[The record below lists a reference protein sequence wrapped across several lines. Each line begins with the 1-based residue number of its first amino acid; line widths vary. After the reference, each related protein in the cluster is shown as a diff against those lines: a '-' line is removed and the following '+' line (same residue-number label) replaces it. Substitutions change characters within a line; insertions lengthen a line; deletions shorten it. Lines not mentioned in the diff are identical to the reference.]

1 MSTITTLYDDI
12 RAIII
17 NTRNTIYKAVNTGIL
32 EANWKIGRRIVE
44 EEQAGASRAE
54 YGQRVIN
61 DLAEKLS
68 VEFGRGFDARE
79 LRRYRQFYLLFPK
92 WDALRPELTWTHYR
106 TLIRVENERA
116 RLYYM
121 NEAALQNWSTRA
133 LDSQIER
140 LTYERILS
148 SQNQLIVKEAEDA
161 ASRQAQLTPADII
174 KDPYVLDFLG
184 LPSGVNFY
192 EKDLEKALI
201 DNLQQFLLELGRGFS
216 FVSRQYRF
224 NTDNENYYVD
234 LVFYNFSGDANSKD
248 SRVVGAYS
256 DFDGKLVGHVAFL
269 SNNTAIAVSE
279 DSLRYYTVGA
289 TPSAGEKIAL
299 DSKIQNVFYTS
310 GNVGI
315 VSETGNEDDP
325 YNIKIFNS
333 NGGKLSDVNYD
344 TTYTTYNF
352 DGNTVLMYGGSN
364 FAIMNLSGK
373 FVTKQTIDGT
383 VTAFI
388 STGKRGK
395 YYLVDDRFISR
406 VRLT

>member
-1 MSTITTLYDDI
+1 MSAITTLYDDI

-224 NTDNENYYVD
+224 KTDNENYYVD
-234 LVFYNFSGDANSKD
+234 LVFYNFILKCFVLIDLK
-248 SRVVGAYS
+248 V
-256 DFDGKLVGHVAFL
+256 GKLTYQDIGQM
-269 SNNTAIAVSE
+269 
-279 DSLRYYTVGA
+279 D
-289 TPSAGEKIAL
+289 
-299 DSKIQNVFYTS
+299 FYTRYFEE
-310 GNVGI
+310 NIRTETDNPTIGI
-315 VSETGNEDDP
+315 VLCTERDNTSVKYSVMNDSNQLFASKYKLYLPTEEELINELET
-325 YNIKIFNS
+325 S
-333 NGGKLSDVNYD
+333 R
-344 TTYTTYNF
+344 
-352 DGNTVLMYGGSN
+352 
-364 FAIMNLSGK
+364 
-373 FVTKQTIDGT
+373 KQIENN
-383 VTAFI
+383 V
-388 STGKRGK
+388 K
-395 YYLVDDRFISR
+395 
-406 VRLT
+406 

>member
-1 MSTITTLYDDI
+1 MSAITTLYDDI

-106 TLIRVENERA
+106 TLIRVENERS

-224 NTDNENYYVD
+224 KTDNENYYVD
-234 LVFYNFSGDANSKD
+234 LVFYNFILKCFVLIDLK
-248 SRVVGAYS
+248 V
-256 DFDGKLVGHVAFL
+256 GKLTYQDIGQMDFY
-269 SNNTAIAVSE
+269 I
-279 DSLRYYTVGA
+279 RYFEENIRTE
-289 TPSAGEKIAL
+289 TDNPTI
-299 DSKIQNVFYTS
+299 
-310 GNVGI
+310 GI
-315 VSETGNEDDP
+315 VLCTERDNTIVKYSVMNDSNQLFASKYKLYLPTEEELINELET
-325 YNIKIFNS
+325 S
-333 NGGKLSDVNYD
+333 R
-344 TTYTTYNF
+344 
-352 DGNTVLMYGGSN
+352 
-364 FAIMNLSGK
+364 
-373 FVTKQTIDGT
+373 KQIENN
-383 VTAFI
+383 V
-388 STGKRGK
+388 K
-395 YYLVDDRFISR
+395 
-406 VRLT
+406 

>member
-161 ASRQAQLTPADII
+161 ASRQPQLTTADII

-224 NTDNENYYVD
+224 KTDNENYYVD
-234 LVFYNFSGDANSKD
+234 LVFYNFILKCFVLIDLK
-248 SRVVGAYS
+248 V
-256 DFDGKLVGHVAFL
+256 GKLTYQDIGQM
-269 SNNTAIAVSE
+269 
-279 DSLRYYTVGA
+279 D
-289 TPSAGEKIAL
+289 
-299 DSKIQNVFYTS
+299 FYTRYFEE
-310 GNVGI
+310 NIRTETDNPTIGI
-315 VSETGNEDDP
+315 VLCTERDNTIVKYSVMNDSNQLFASKYKLYLPTEEELINELET
-325 YNIKIFNS
+325 S
-333 NGGKLSDVNYD
+333 R
-344 TTYTTYNF
+344 
-352 DGNTVLMYGGSN
+352 
-364 FAIMNLSGK
+364 
-373 FVTKQTIDGT
+373 KQIENN
-383 VTAFI
+383 V
-388 STGKRGK
+388 K
-395 YYLVDDRFISR
+395 
-406 VRLT
+406 

>member
-1 MSTITTLYDDI
+1 MSAITTLYDDI

-17 NTRNTIYKAVNTGIL
+17 NTRNTIYKAVHTGIL
-32 EANWKIGRRIVE
+32 EATWKIGRRIVE

-224 NTDNENYYVD
+224 KTDNENYYVD
-234 LVFYNFSGDANSKD
+234 LVFYNFILKCFVLIDLK
-248 SRVVGAYS
+248 V
-256 DFDGKLVGHVAFL
+256 GKLTYQDIGQM
-269 SNNTAIAVSE
+269 
-279 DSLRYYTVGA
+279 D
-289 TPSAGEKIAL
+289 
-299 DSKIQNVFYTS
+299 FYTRYFEE
-310 GNVGI
+310 NIRTETDNPTIGI
-315 VSETGNEDDP
+315 VLCTERDNTIVKYSVMNDSNQLFASKYKLYLPTEEELINELET
-325 YNIKIFNS
+325 S
-333 NGGKLSDVNYD
+333 R
-344 TTYTTYNF
+344 
-352 DGNTVLMYGGSN
+352 
-364 FAIMNLSGK
+364 
-373 FVTKQTIDGT
+373 KQIENN
-383 VTAFI
+383 V
-388 STGKRGK
+388 K
-395 YYLVDDRFISR
+395 
-406 VRLT
+406 

>member
-1 MSTITTLYDDI
+1 MSAITTLYDDI

-224 NTDNENYYVD
+224 KTDNENYYVD
-234 LVFYNFSGDANSKD
+234 LVFYNFILKCFVLIDLKVEKLTYQDIGQMDFIPAISRRIDAQKPIIQLSA
-248 SRVVGAYS
+248 SCFAPSETAR
-256 DFDGKLVGHVAFL
+256 L
-269 SNNTAIAVSE
+269 SNT
-279 DSLRYYTVGA
+279 R
-289 TPSAGEKIAL
+289 
-299 DSKIQNVFYTS
+299 
-310 GNVGI
+310 
-315 VSETGNEDDP
+315 
-325 YNIKIFNS
+325 
-333 NGGKLSDVNYD
+333 
-344 TTYTTYNF
+344 
-352 DGNTVLMYGGSN
+352 
-364 FAIMNLSGK
+364 
-373 FVTKQTIDGT
+373 
-383 VTAFI
+383 
-388 STGKRGK
+388 
-395 YYLVDDRFISR
+395 
-406 VRLT
+406 

>member
-201 DNLQQFLLELGRGFS
+201 DNLQQFLLELGRGVS

-224 NTDNENYYVD
+224 KTDNENYYVD
-234 LVFYNFSGDANSKD
+234 LVFYNFILKCFVLIDLK
-248 SRVVGAYS
+248 V
-256 DFDGKLVGHVAFL
+256 GKLTYQDIGQM
-269 SNNTAIAVSE
+269 
-279 DSLRYYTVGA
+279 D
-289 TPSAGEKIAL
+289 
-299 DSKIQNVFYTS
+299 FYTRYFEE
-310 GNVGI
+310 NIRTETDNPTIGI
-315 VSETGNEDDP
+315 VLCTERDNTIVKYSVMNDSNQLFASKYKLYLPTEEELINELET
-325 YNIKIFNS
+325 S
-333 NGGKLSDVNYD
+333 R
-344 TTYTTYNF
+344 
-352 DGNTVLMYGGSN
+352 
-364 FAIMNLSGK
+364 
-373 FVTKQTIDGT
+373 KQIENN
-383 VTAFI
+383 V
-388 STGKRGK
+388 K
-395 YYLVDDRFISR
+395 
-406 VRLT
+406 

>member
-1 MSTITTLYDDI
+1 MSAITTLYDDI

-224 NTDNENYYVD
+224 KTDNENYYVD
-234 LVFYNFSGDANSKD
+234 LVFYNFILKCFVLIDLK
-248 SRVVGAYS
+248 V
-256 DFDGKLVGHVAFL
+256 GKLTYQDIGQM
-269 SNNTAIAVSE
+269 
-279 DSLRYYTVGA
+279 D
-289 TPSAGEKIAL
+289 
-299 DSKIQNVFYTS
+299 FYTRYFEE
-310 GNVGI
+310 NIRTETDNPTIGI
-315 VSETGNEDDP
+315 VLCTERDNTIVKYSVMNDSNQLFASKYKLYLPTEEELINEQET
-325 YNIKIFNS
+325 S
-333 NGGKLSDVNYD
+333 R
-344 TTYTTYNF
+344 
-352 DGNTVLMYGGSN
+352 
-364 FAIMNLSGK
+364 
-373 FVTKQTIDGT
+373 KQIENN
-383 VTAFI
+383 V
-388 STGKRGK
+388 K
-395 YYLVDDRFISR
+395 
-406 VRLT
+406 

>member
-201 DNLQQFLLELGRGFS
+201 DSLQQFLLELGRGFS

-224 NTDNENYYVD
+224 KTDNENYYVD
-234 LVFYNFSGDANSKD
+234 LVFYNFILKCFVLIDLK
-248 SRVVGAYS
+248 V
-256 DFDGKLVGHVAFL
+256 GKLTYQDIGQM
-269 SNNTAIAVSE
+269 
-279 DSLRYYTVGA
+279 D
-289 TPSAGEKIAL
+289 
-299 DSKIQNVFYTS
+299 FYTRYFEE
-310 GNVGI
+310 NIRTETDNPTIGI
-315 VSETGNEDDP
+315 VLCTERDNTIVKYSVMNDSNQLFASKYKLYLPTEEELINELET
-325 YNIKIFNS
+325 S
-333 NGGKLSDVNYD
+333 R
-344 TTYTTYNF
+344 
-352 DGNTVLMYGGSN
+352 
-364 FAIMNLSGK
+364 
-373 FVTKQTIDGT
+373 KQIENN
-383 VTAFI
+383 V
-388 STGKRGK
+388 K
-395 YYLVDDRFISR
+395 
-406 VRLT
+406 

>member
-161 ASRQAQLTPADII
+161 ASRQAPLTPADII

-224 NTDNENYYVD
+224 KTDNENYYVD
-234 LVFYNFSGDANSKD
+234 LVFYNFILKCFVLIDLK
-248 SRVVGAYS
+248 V
-256 DFDGKLVGHVAFL
+256 GKLTYQDIGQM
-269 SNNTAIAVSE
+269 
-279 DSLRYYTVGA
+279 D
-289 TPSAGEKIAL
+289 
-299 DSKIQNVFYTS
+299 FYTRYFEE
-310 GNVGI
+310 NIRTETDNPTIGI
-315 VSETGNEDDP
+315 VLCTERDNTIVKYSVMNDSNQLFASKYKLYLPTEEELINELET
-325 YNIKIFNS
+325 S
-333 NGGKLSDVNYD
+333 R
-344 TTYTTYNF
+344 
-352 DGNTVLMYGGSN
+352 
-364 FAIMNLSGK
+364 
-373 FVTKQTIDGT
+373 KQIENN
-383 VTAFI
+383 V
-388 STGKRGK
+388 K
-395 YYLVDDRFISR
+395 
-406 VRLT
+406 

>member
-1 MSTITTLYDDI
+1 MSAITTLYDDI

-148 SQNQLIVKEAEDA
+148 SQNQLMVKEAEDA

-224 NTDNENYYVD
+224 KTDNENYYVD
-234 LVFYNFSGDANSKD
+234 LVFYNFILKCFVLIDLK
-248 SRVVGAYS
+248 V
-256 DFDGKLVGHVAFL
+256 GKLTYQDIGQMDFY
-269 SNNTAIAVSE
+269 I
-279 DSLRYYTVGA
+279 RYFEENIRTE
-289 TPSAGEKIAL
+289 TDNPTI
-299 DSKIQNVFYTS
+299 
-310 GNVGI
+310 GI
-315 VSETGNEDDP
+315 VLCTERDNTIVKYSVMNDSNQLFASKYKLYLPTEEELINELET
-325 YNIKIFNS
+325 S
-333 NGGKLSDVNYD
+333 R
-344 TTYTTYNF
+344 
-352 DGNTVLMYGGSN
+352 
-364 FAIMNLSGK
+364 
-373 FVTKQTIDGT
+373 KQIENN
-383 VTAFI
+383 V
-388 STGKRGK
+388 K
-395 YYLVDDRFISR
+395 
-406 VRLT
+406 

>member
-1 MSTITTLYDDI
+1 MSAITTLYDDI

-92 WDALRPELTWTHYR
+92 WDTLRPELTWTHYR

-224 NTDNENYYVD
+224 KTDNENYYVD
-234 LVFYNFSGDANSKD
+234 LVFYNFILKCFVLIDLK
-248 SRVVGAYS
+248 V
-256 DFDGKLVGHVAFL
+256 GKLTYQDIGQM
-269 SNNTAIAVSE
+269 
-279 DSLRYYTVGA
+279 D
-289 TPSAGEKIAL
+289 
-299 DSKIQNVFYTS
+299 FYTRYFEE
-310 GNVGI
+310 NIRTETDNPTIGI
-315 VSETGNEDDP
+315 VLCTERDNTIVKYSVMNDSNQLFASKYKLYLPTEEELINELET
-325 YNIKIFNS
+325 S
-333 NGGKLSDVNYD
+333 R
-344 TTYTTYNF
+344 
-352 DGNTVLMYGGSN
+352 
-364 FAIMNLSGK
+364 
-373 FVTKQTIDGT
+373 KQIENN
-383 VTAFI
+383 V
-388 STGKRGK
+388 K
-395 YYLVDDRFISR
+395 
-406 VRLT
+406 

>member
-224 NTDNENYYVD
+224 KTDNENYYVD
-234 LVFYNFSGDANSKD
+234 LVFYNFILKCFVLIDLK
-248 SRVVGAYS
+248 V
-256 DFDGKLVGHVAFL
+256 GKLTYQDIGQM
-269 SNNTAIAVSE
+269 
-279 DSLRYYTVGA
+279 D
-289 TPSAGEKIAL
+289 
-299 DSKIQNVFYTS
+299 FYTRYFEE
-310 GNVGI
+310 NIRTETDNPTIGI
-315 VSETGNEDDP
+315 VICTERDNTIVKYSVMNDSNQLFASKYKLYLPTEEELINELET
-325 YNIKIFNS
+325 S
-333 NGGKLSDVNYD
+333 R
-344 TTYTTYNF
+344 
-352 DGNTVLMYGGSN
+352 
-364 FAIMNLSGK
+364 
-373 FVTKQTIDGT
+373 KQIENN
-383 VTAFI
+383 V
-388 STGKRGK
+388 K
-395 YYLVDDRFISR
+395 
-406 VRLT
+406 

>member
-224 NTDNENYYVD
+224 KTDNENYYVD
-234 LVFYNFSGDANSKD
+234 LVFYNFILKCFVLIDLK
-248 SRVVGAYS
+248 V
-256 DFDGKLVGHVAFL
+256 GKLTYQDIGQM
-269 SNNTAIAVSE
+269 
-279 DSLRYYTVGA
+279 D
-289 TPSAGEKIAL
+289 
-299 DSKIQNVFYTS
+299 FYTRYFEE
-310 GNVGI
+310 NIRTETDNPTIGI
-315 VSETGNEDDP
+315 VLCTERDNTIVKYSVINDSNQLFASKYKLYLPTEEELINELET
-325 YNIKIFNS
+325 S
-333 NGGKLSDVNYD
+333 R
-344 TTYTTYNF
+344 
-352 DGNTVLMYGGSN
+352 
-364 FAIMNLSGK
+364 
-373 FVTKQTIDGT
+373 KQIENN
-383 VTAFI
+383 V
-388 STGKRGK
+388 K
-395 YYLVDDRFISR
+395 
-406 VRLT
+406 

>member
-1 MSTITTLYDDI
+1 MSAITTLYDDI

-68 VEFGRGFDARE
+68 VEVGGGFDARE

-224 NTDNENYYVD
+224 KTDNENYYVD
-234 LVFYNFSGDANSKD
+234 LVFYNFILKCFVLIDLK
-248 SRVVGAYS
+248 V
-256 DFDGKLVGHVAFL
+256 GKLTYQDIGQM
-269 SNNTAIAVSE
+269 
-279 DSLRYYTVGA
+279 D
-289 TPSAGEKIAL
+289 
-299 DSKIQNVFYTS
+299 FYTRYFEE
-310 GNVGI
+310 NIRTETDNPTIGI
-315 VSETGNEDDP
+315 VLCTERDNTIVKYSVMNDSNQLFASKYKLYLPTEEELINELET
-325 YNIKIFNS
+325 S
-333 NGGKLSDVNYD
+333 R
-344 TTYTTYNF
+344 
-352 DGNTVLMYGGSN
+352 
-364 FAIMNLSGK
+364 
-373 FVTKQTIDGT
+373 KQIENN
-383 VTAFI
+383 V
-388 STGKRGK
+388 K
-395 YYLVDDRFISR
+395 
-406 VRLT
+406 

>member
-1 MSTITTLYDDI
+1 MYD
-12 RAIII
+12 
-17 NTRNTIYKAVNTGIL
+17 
-32 EANWKIGRRIVE
+32 
-44 EEQAGASRAE
+44 
-54 YGQRVIN
+54 GQRVIN

-161 ASRQAQLTPADII
+161 ASRQAQITPADII

-224 NTDNENYYVD
+224 KTDNENYYVD
-234 LVFYNFSGDANSKD
+234 LVFYNFILKCFVLIDLK
-248 SRVVGAYS
+248 V
-256 DFDGKLVGHVAFL
+256 GKLTYQDIGQM
-269 SNNTAIAVSE
+269 
-279 DSLRYYTVGA
+279 D
-289 TPSAGEKIAL
+289 
-299 DSKIQNVFYTS
+299 FYTRYFEE
-310 GNVGI
+310 NIRTETDNPTIGI
-315 VSETGNEDDP
+315 VLCTERDNTIVKYSVMNDSNQLFASKYKLYLPTEEELIKELET
-325 YNIKIFNS
+325 S
-333 NGGKLSDVNYD
+333 R
-344 TTYTTYNF
+344 
-352 DGNTVLMYGGSN
+352 
-364 FAIMNLSGK
+364 
-373 FVTKQTIDGT
+373 KQIENN
-383 VTAFI
+383 V
-388 STGKRGK
+388 K
-395 YYLVDDRFISR
+395 
-406 VRLT
+406 

>member
-106 TLIRVENERA
+106 TLIRVDNERA

-224 NTDNENYYVD
+224 KTDNENYYVD
-234 LVFYNFSGDANSKD
+234 LVFYNFILKCFVLIDLK
-248 SRVVGAYS
+248 V
-256 DFDGKLVGHVAFL
+256 GKLTYQDIGQM
-269 SNNTAIAVSE
+269 
-279 DSLRYYTVGA
+279 D
-289 TPSAGEKIAL
+289 
-299 DSKIQNVFYTS
+299 FYTRYFEE
-310 GNVGI
+310 NIRTETDNPTIGI
-315 VSETGNEDDP
+315 VLCTERDNTIVKYSVMNDSNQLFASKYKLYLPTEEELINELET
-325 YNIKIFNS
+325 S
-333 NGGKLSDVNYD
+333 R
-344 TTYTTYNF
+344 
-352 DGNTVLMYGGSN
+352 
-364 FAIMNLSGK
+364 
-373 FVTKQTIDGT
+373 KQIENN
-383 VTAFI
+383 V
-388 STGKRGK
+388 K
-395 YYLVDDRFISR
+395 
-406 VRLT
+406 

>member
-1 MSTITTLYDDI
+1 MSAITTLYDDI

-201 DNLQQFLLELGRGFS
+201 DNLQQFVLELGRGFS

-224 NTDNENYYVD
+224 KTDNENYYVD
-234 LVFYNFSGDANSKD
+234 LVFYNFILKCFVLIDLK
-248 SRVVGAYS
+248 V
-256 DFDGKLVGHVAFL
+256 GKLTYQDIGQM
-269 SNNTAIAVSE
+269 
-279 DSLRYYTVGA
+279 D
-289 TPSAGEKIAL
+289 
-299 DSKIQNVFYTS
+299 FYTRYFEE
-310 GNVGI
+310 NIRTETDNPTIGI
-315 VSETGNEDDP
+315 VLCTERDNTIVKYSVMNDSNQLFASKYKLYLPTEEELINELET
-325 YNIKIFNS
+325 S
-333 NGGKLSDVNYD
+333 R
-344 TTYTTYNF
+344 
-352 DGNTVLMYGGSN
+352 
-364 FAIMNLSGK
+364 
-373 FVTKQTIDGT
+373 KQIENN
-383 VTAFI
+383 V
-388 STGKRGK
+388 K
-395 YYLVDDRFISR
+395 
-406 VRLT
+406 

>member
-1 MSTITTLYDDI
+1 MSAITTLYDDI

-224 NTDNENYYVD
+224 KTDNENYYVD
-234 LVFYNFSGDANSKD
+234 LVFYNFILKCFVLIDLK
-248 SRVVGAYS
+248 V
-256 DFDGKLVGHVAFL
+256 GKLTYQDIVQM
-269 SNNTAIAVSE
+269 
-279 DSLRYYTVGA
+279 D
-289 TPSAGEKIAL
+289 
-299 DSKIQNVFYTS
+299 FYTRYFEE
-310 GNVGI
+310 NIRTETDNPTIGI
-315 VSETGNEDDP
+315 VLCTERDNTIVKYSVMNDSNQLFASKYKLYLPTEEELINELET
-325 YNIKIFNS
+325 S
-333 NGGKLSDVNYD
+333 R
-344 TTYTTYNF
+344 
-352 DGNTVLMYGGSN
+352 
-364 FAIMNLSGK
+364 
-373 FVTKQTIDGT
+373 KQIENN
-383 VTAFI
+383 V
-388 STGKRGK
+388 K
-395 YYLVDDRFISR
+395 
-406 VRLT
+406 

>member
-1 MSTITTLYDDI
+1 MSAITTLYDDI

-17 NTRNTIYKAVNTGIL
+17 NTRNTIYKAVHTGIL

-224 NTDNENYYVD
+224 KTDNENYYVD
-234 LVFYNFSGDANSKD
+234 LVFYNFILKCFVLIDLK
-248 SRVVGAYS
+248 V
-256 DFDGKLVGHVAFL
+256 GKLTYQDIGQM
-269 SNNTAIAVSE
+269 
-279 DSLRYYTVGA
+279 D
-289 TPSAGEKIAL
+289 
-299 DSKIQNVFYTS
+299 FYTRYFEE
-310 GNVGI
+310 NIRTETDNPTIGI
-315 VSETGNEDDP
+315 VLCTERDNTIVKYSVMNDSNQLFASKYKLYLPTEEELINELET
-325 YNIKIFNS
+325 S
-333 NGGKLSDVNYD
+333 R
-344 TTYTTYNF
+344 
-352 DGNTVLMYGGSN
+352 
-364 FAIMNLSGK
+364 
-373 FVTKQTIDGT
+373 KQIENN
-383 VTAFI
+383 V
-388 STGKRGK
+388 K
-395 YYLVDDRFISR
+395 
-406 VRLT
+406 

>member
-1 MSTITTLYDDI
+1 MSAITTLYDDI

-116 RLYYM
+116 RFYYM

-224 NTDNENYYVD
+224 KTDNENYYVD
-234 LVFYNFSGDANSKD
+234 LVFYNFILKCFVLIDLK
-248 SRVVGAYS
+248 V
-256 DFDGKLVGHVAFL
+256 GKLTYQDIGQM
-269 SNNTAIAVSE
+269 
-279 DSLRYYTVGA
+279 D
-289 TPSAGEKIAL
+289 
-299 DSKIQNVFYTS
+299 FYTRYFEE
-310 GNVGI
+310 NIRTETDNPTIGI
-315 VSETGNEDDP
+315 VLCTERDNTIVKYSVMNDSNQLFASKYKLYLPTEEELINELET
-325 YNIKIFNS
+325 S
-333 NGGKLSDVNYD
+333 R
-344 TTYTTYNF
+344 
-352 DGNTVLMYGGSN
+352 
-364 FAIMNLSGK
+364 
-373 FVTKQTIDGT
+373 KQIENN
-383 VTAFI
+383 V
-388 STGKRGK
+388 K
-395 YYLVDDRFISR
+395 
-406 VRLT
+406 

>member
-44 EEQAGASRAE
+44 EEQAGASSAE

-224 NTDNENYYVD
+224 KTDNENYYVD
-234 LVFYNFSGDANSKD
+234 LVFYNFILKCFVLIDLK
-248 SRVVGAYS
+248 V
-256 DFDGKLVGHVAFL
+256 GKLTYQDIGQM
-269 SNNTAIAVSE
+269 
-279 DSLRYYTVGA
+279 D
-289 TPSAGEKIAL
+289 
-299 DSKIQNVFYTS
+299 FYTRYFEE
-310 GNVGI
+310 NIRTETDNPTIGI
-315 VSETGNEDDP
+315 VLCTERDNTIVKYSVMNDSNQLFASKYKLYLPTEEELINELET
-325 YNIKIFNS
+325 S
-333 NGGKLSDVNYD
+333 R
-344 TTYTTYNF
+344 
-352 DGNTVLMYGGSN
+352 
-364 FAIMNLSGK
+364 
-373 FVTKQTIDGT
+373 KQIENN
-383 VTAFI
+383 V
-388 STGKRGK
+388 K
-395 YYLVDDRFISR
+395 
-406 VRLT
+406 

>member
-161 ASRQAQLTPADII
+161 ASRQAHLTPADII

-224 NTDNENYYVD
+224 KTDNENYYVD
-234 LVFYNFSGDANSKD
+234 LVFYNFILKCFVLIDLK
-248 SRVVGAYS
+248 V
-256 DFDGKLVGHVAFL
+256 GKLTYQDIGQM
-269 SNNTAIAVSE
+269 
-279 DSLRYYTVGA
+279 D
-289 TPSAGEKIAL
+289 
-299 DSKIQNVFYTS
+299 FYTRYFEE
-310 GNVGI
+310 NIRTETDNPTIGI
-315 VSETGNEDDP
+315 VLCTERDNTIVKYSVMNDSNQLFASKYKLYLPTEEELINELET
-325 YNIKIFNS
+325 S
-333 NGGKLSDVNYD
+333 R
-344 TTYTTYNF
+344 
-352 DGNTVLMYGGSN
+352 
-364 FAIMNLSGK
+364 
-373 FVTKQTIDGT
+373 KQIENN
-383 VTAFI
+383 V
-388 STGKRGK
+388 K
-395 YYLVDDRFISR
+395 
-406 VRLT
+406 

>member
-32 EANWKIGRRIVE
+32 EANWKLGRRIVE

-224 NTDNENYYVD
+224 KTDNENYYVD
-234 LVFYNFSGDANSKD
+234 LVFYNFILKCFVLIDLK
-248 SRVVGAYS
+248 V
-256 DFDGKLVGHVAFL
+256 GKLTYQDIGQM
-269 SNNTAIAVSE
+269 
-279 DSLRYYTVGA
+279 D
-289 TPSAGEKIAL
+289 
-299 DSKIQNVFYTS
+299 FYTRYFEE
-310 GNVGI
+310 NIRTETDNPTIGI
-315 VSETGNEDDP
+315 VLCTERDNTIVKYSVMNDSNQLFASKYKLYLPTEEELINELET
-325 YNIKIFNS
+325 S
-333 NGGKLSDVNYD
+333 R
-344 TTYTTYNF
+344 
-352 DGNTVLMYGGSN
+352 
-364 FAIMNLSGK
+364 
-373 FVTKQTIDGT
+373 KQIENN
-383 VTAFI
+383 V
-388 STGKRGK
+388 K
-395 YYLVDDRFISR
+395 
-406 VRLT
+406 

>member
-1 MSTITTLYDDI
+1 MSAITTLYDDI

-32 EANWKIGRRIVE
+32 EANWEIGRRIVE

-224 NTDNENYYVD
+224 KTDNENYYVD
-234 LVFYNFSGDANSKD
+234 LVFYNFILKCFVLIDLK
-248 SRVVGAYS
+248 V
-256 DFDGKLVGHVAFL
+256 GKLTYQDIGQM
-269 SNNTAIAVSE
+269 
-279 DSLRYYTVGA
+279 D
-289 TPSAGEKIAL
+289 
-299 DSKIQNVFYTS
+299 FYTRYFEE
-310 GNVGI
+310 NIRTETDNPTIGI
-315 VSETGNEDDP
+315 VLCTERDNTIVKYSVMNDSNQLFASKYKLYLPTEEELINELET
-325 YNIKIFNS
+325 S
-333 NGGKLSDVNYD
+333 R
-344 TTYTTYNF
+344 
-352 DGNTVLMYGGSN
+352 
-364 FAIMNLSGK
+364 
-373 FVTKQTIDGT
+373 KQIENN
-383 VTAFI
+383 V
-388 STGKRGK
+388 K
-395 YYLVDDRFISR
+395 
-406 VRLT
+406 

>member
-148 SQNQLIVKEAEDA
+148 SQNQLLVKEAEDA

-224 NTDNENYYVD
+224 KTDNENYYVD
-234 LVFYNFSGDANSKD
+234 LVFYNFILKCFVLIDLK
-248 SRVVGAYS
+248 V
-256 DFDGKLVGHVAFL
+256 GKLTYQDIGQM
-269 SNNTAIAVSE
+269 
-279 DSLRYYTVGA
+279 D
-289 TPSAGEKIAL
+289 
-299 DSKIQNVFYTS
+299 FYTRYFEE
-310 GNVGI
+310 NIRTETDNPTIGI
-315 VSETGNEDDP
+315 VLCTERDNTIVKYSVMNDSNQLFASKYKLYLPTEEELINELET
-325 YNIKIFNS
+325 S
-333 NGGKLSDVNYD
+333 R
-344 TTYTTYNF
+344 
-352 DGNTVLMYGGSN
+352 
-364 FAIMNLSGK
+364 
-373 FVTKQTIDGT
+373 KQIENN
-383 VTAFI
+383 V
-388 STGKRGK
+388 K
-395 YYLVDDRFISR
+395 
-406 VRLT
+406 

>member
-1 MSTITTLYDDI
+1 MSAITTLYDDI

-161 ASRQAQLTPADII
+161 ASR
-174 KDPYVLDFLG
+174 
-184 LPSGVNFY
+184 
-192 EKDLEKALI
+192 
-201 DNLQQFLLELGRGFS
+201 
-216 FVSRQYRF
+216 
-224 NTDNENYYVD
+224 
-234 LVFYNFSGDANSKD
+234 
-248 SRVVGAYS
+248 
-256 DFDGKLVGHVAFL
+256 
-269 SNNTAIAVSE
+269 
-279 DSLRYYTVGA
+279 
-289 TPSAGEKIAL
+289 
-299 DSKIQNVFYTS
+299 
-310 GNVGI
+310 
-315 VSETGNEDDP
+315 
-325 YNIKIFNS
+325 
-333 NGGKLSDVNYD
+333 
-344 TTYTTYNF
+344 
-352 DGNTVLMYGGSN
+352 
-364 FAIMNLSGK
+364 
-373 FVTKQTIDGT
+373 
-383 VTAFI
+383 
-388 STGKRGK
+388 
-395 YYLVDDRFISR
+395 
-406 VRLT
+406 

>member
-1 MSTITTLYDDI
+1 MSAITTLYDDI

-224 NTDNENYYVD
+224 KTDNENYYVD
-234 LVFYNFSGDANSKD
+234 LVFYNFILKCFVLIDLK
-248 SRVVGAYS
+248 V
-256 DFDGKLVGHVAFL
+256 GKLTYQDIGQM
-269 SNNTAIAVSE
+269 
-279 DSLRYYTVGA
+279 D
-289 TPSAGEKIAL
+289 
-299 DSKIQNVFYTS
+299 FYTRYFEE
-310 GNVGI
+310 NIRTETDNPTIGI
-315 VSETGNEDDP
+315 VLCTERDNTIVKYSVMNDSNQLFASKYKLYLPTEEELINELE
-325 YNIKIFNS
+325 S
-333 NGGKLSDVNYD
+333 SR
-344 TTYTTYNF
+344 
-352 DGNTVLMYGGSN
+352 
-364 FAIMNLSGK
+364 
-373 FVTKQTIDGT
+373 KQIENN
-383 VTAFI
+383 V
-388 STGKRGK
+388 K
-395 YYLVDDRFISR
+395 
-406 VRLT
+406 

>member
-1 MSTITTLYDDI
+1 MSAITTLYDDI

-61 DLAEKLS
+61 NLAEKLS

-116 RLYYM
+116 RLYYK
-121 NEAALQNWSTRA
+121 NEPALQNWSTRA

-224 NTDNENYYVD
+224 KTDNENYYVD
-234 LVFYNFSGDANSKD
+234 LVFYNFILKCFVLIDLK
-248 SRVVGAYS
+248 V
-256 DFDGKLVGHVAFL
+256 GKLTYQDIGQM
-269 SNNTAIAVSE
+269 
-279 DSLRYYTVGA
+279 D
-289 TPSAGEKIAL
+289 
-299 DSKIQNVFYTS
+299 FYTRYFEE
-310 GNVGI
+310 NIRTETDNPTIGI
-315 VSETGNEDDP
+315 VLCTERDNTIVKYSVMNDSNQLFASKYKLYLPTEEELINELET
-325 YNIKIFNS
+325 S
-333 NGGKLSDVNYD
+333 R
-344 TTYTTYNF
+344 
-352 DGNTVLMYGGSN
+352 
-364 FAIMNLSGK
+364 
-373 FVTKQTIDGT
+373 KQIENN
-383 VTAFI
+383 V
-388 STGKRGK
+388 K
-395 YYLVDDRFISR
+395 
-406 VRLT
+406 

>member
-1 MSTITTLYDDI
+1 MSAITTLYDDI

-161 ASRQAQLTPADII
+161 ASRQAQFTPADII

-216 FVSRQYRF
+216 FVSRQY
-224 NTDNENYYVD
+224 
-234 LVFYNFSGDANSKD
+234 
-248 SRVVGAYS
+248 
-256 DFDGKLVGHVAFL
+256 L
-269 SNNTAIAVSE
+269 SLIHISE
-279 DSLRYYTVGA
+279 
-289 TPSAGEKIAL
+289 P
-299 DSKIQNVFYTS
+299 
-310 GNVGI
+310 
-315 VSETGNEDDP
+315 
-325 YNIKIFNS
+325 
-333 NGGKLSDVNYD
+333 
-344 TTYTTYNF
+344 
-352 DGNTVLMYGGSN
+352 
-364 FAIMNLSGK
+364 
-373 FVTKQTIDGT
+373 TIH
-383 VTAFI
+383 
-388 STGKRGK
+388 
-395 YYLVDDRFISR
+395 
-406 VRLT
+406 

>member
-1 MSTITTLYDDI
+1 MSAITTLYDDI

-224 NTDNENYYVD
+224 KTDNENYYVD
-234 LVFYNFSGDANSKD
+234 LVFYNLILKCFVLIDLK
-248 SRVVGAYS
+248 V
-256 DFDGKLVGHVAFL
+256 GKLTYQDIGQM
-269 SNNTAIAVSE
+269 
-279 DSLRYYTVGA
+279 D
-289 TPSAGEKIAL
+289 
-299 DSKIQNVFYTS
+299 FYTRYFEE
-310 GNVGI
+310 NIRTETDNPTIGI
-315 VSETGNEDDP
+315 VLCTERDNTIVKYSVMNDSNQLFASKYKLYLPTEEELINELET
-325 YNIKIFNS
+325 S
-333 NGGKLSDVNYD
+333 R
-344 TTYTTYNF
+344 
-352 DGNTVLMYGGSN
+352 
-364 FAIMNLSGK
+364 
-373 FVTKQTIDGT
+373 KQIENN
-383 VTAFI
+383 V
-388 STGKRGK
+388 K
-395 YYLVDDRFISR
+395 
-406 VRLT
+406 

>member
-1 MSTITTLYDDI
+1 M
-12 RAIII
+12 
-17 NTRNTIYKAVNTGIL
+17 
-32 EANWKIGRRIVE
+32 VE

-224 NTDNENYYVD
+224 KTDNENYYVD
-234 LVFYNFSGDANSKD
+234 LVFYNFILKCFVLIDLK
-248 SRVVGAYS
+248 V
-256 DFDGKLVGHVAFL
+256 GKLTYQDIGQMDFY
-269 SNNTAIAVSE
+269 I
-279 DSLRYYTVGA
+279 RYFEENIRTE
-289 TPSAGEKIAL
+289 TDNPTI
-299 DSKIQNVFYTS
+299 
-310 GNVGI
+310 GI
-315 VSETGNEDDP
+315 VLCTERDNTIVKYSVMNDSNQLFASKYKLYLPTEEELINELET
-325 YNIKIFNS
+325 S
-333 NGGKLSDVNYD
+333 R
-344 TTYTTYNF
+344 
-352 DGNTVLMYGGSN
+352 
-364 FAIMNLSGK
+364 
-373 FVTKQTIDGT
+373 KQIENN
-383 VTAFI
+383 V
-388 STGKRGK
+388 K
-395 YYLVDDRFISR
+395 
-406 VRLT
+406 

>member
-1 MSTITTLYDDI
+1 MSAITTLYDDI

-17 NTRNTIYKAVNTGIL
+17 NTRNTLYKAVNTGIL

-54 YGQRVIN
+54 YGQRIIN

-224 NTDNENYYVD
+224 KTDNENYYVD
-234 LVFYNFSGDANSKD
+234 LVFYNFILKCFVLIDLK
-248 SRVVGAYS
+248 V
-256 DFDGKLVGHVAFL
+256 GKLTYQDIGQM
-269 SNNTAIAVSE
+269 
-279 DSLRYYTVGA
+279 D
-289 TPSAGEKIAL
+289 
-299 DSKIQNVFYTS
+299 FYTRYFEE
-310 GNVGI
+310 NIRTETDNPTIGI
-315 VSETGNEDDP
+315 VLCTERDNTIVKYSVMNDSNQLFASKYKLYLPTEEELINELET
-325 YNIKIFNS
+325 S
-333 NGGKLSDVNYD
+333 R
-344 TTYTTYNF
+344 
-352 DGNTVLMYGGSN
+352 
-364 FAIMNLSGK
+364 
-373 FVTKQTIDGT
+373 KQIENN
-383 VTAFI
+383 V
-388 STGKRGK
+388 K
-395 YYLVDDRFISR
+395 
-406 VRLT
+406 

>member
-1 MSTITTLYDDI
+1 MSAITTLYDDI

-224 NTDNENYYVD
+224 KTDNENYYVD
-234 LVFYNFSGDANSKD
+234 LVFYNFILKCFVLIDLK
-248 SRVVGAYS
+248 V
-256 DFDGKLVGHVAFL
+256 GKLTYQDIGQM
-269 SNNTAIAVSE
+269 
-279 DSLRYYTVGA
+279 D
-289 TPSAGEKIAL
+289 
-299 DSKIQNVFYTS
+299 FYTRYFEE
-310 GNVGI
+310 NIRTETDNPTIGI
-315 VSETGNEDDP
+315 VLCTERDNTIVKYSVMNDSTQLFASKYKLYLPTEEELINELET
-325 YNIKIFNS
+325 S
-333 NGGKLSDVNYD
+333 R
-344 TTYTTYNF
+344 
-352 DGNTVLMYGGSN
+352 
-364 FAIMNLSGK
+364 
-373 FVTKQTIDGT
+373 KQIENN
-383 VTAFI
+383 V
-388 STGKRGK
+388 K
-395 YYLVDDRFISR
+395 
-406 VRLT
+406 

>member
-201 DNLQQFLLELGRGFS
+201 DQPQQFLLELGRGFS
-216 FVSRQYRF
+216 LVSRQYRF
-224 NTDNENYYVD
+224 KTDNENYYVD
-234 LVFYNFSGDANSKD
+234 LVFYNFILKCFVLIDLK
-248 SRVVGAYS
+248 V
-256 DFDGKLVGHVAFL
+256 GKLTYQDIGQM
-269 SNNTAIAVSE
+269 
-279 DSLRYYTVGA
+279 D
-289 TPSAGEKIAL
+289 
-299 DSKIQNVFYTS
+299 FYTRYFEE
-310 GNVGI
+310 NIRTETDNPTIGI
-315 VSETGNEDDP
+315 VLCTERDNTIVKYSVMNDSNQLFASKYKLYLPTEEELINELET
-325 YNIKIFNS
+325 S
-333 NGGKLSDVNYD
+333 R
-344 TTYTTYNF
+344 
-352 DGNTVLMYGGSN
+352 
-364 FAIMNLSGK
+364 
-373 FVTKQTIDGT
+373 KQIENN
-383 VTAFI
+383 V
-388 STGKRGK
+388 K
-395 YYLVDDRFISR
+395 
-406 VRLT
+406 

>member
-224 NTDNENYYVD
+224 KTDNENYYVN
-234 LVFYNFSGDANSKD
+234 LVFYNFILKCFVLIDLK
-248 SRVVGAYS
+248 V
-256 DFDGKLVGHVAFL
+256 GKLTYQDIGQM
-269 SNNTAIAVSE
+269 
-279 DSLRYYTVGA
+279 D
-289 TPSAGEKIAL
+289 
-299 DSKIQNVFYTS
+299 FYTRYFEE
-310 GNVGI
+310 NIRTETDNPTIGI
-315 VSETGNEDDP
+315 VLCTERDNTIVKYSVMNDSNQLFASKYKLYLPTEEELINELET
-325 YNIKIFNS
+325 S
-333 NGGKLSDVNYD
+333 R
-344 TTYTTYNF
+344 
-352 DGNTVLMYGGSN
+352 
-364 FAIMNLSGK
+364 
-373 FVTKQTIDGT
+373 KQIENN
-383 VTAFI
+383 V
-388 STGKRGK
+388 K
-395 YYLVDDRFISR
+395 
-406 VRLT
+406 